1 MQIVECPLCR
11 EKSIK
16 IYTIG
21 KNNEV
26 DFSLENATQTAICWN
41 CKKEVRYS
49 VKKSKGDCK

>member
-1 MQIVECPLCR
+1 MQIVECPLCH
-11 EKSIK
+11 KVAVK

-26 DFSLENATQTAICWN
+26 DFALENATQTAICWN

-49 VKKSKGDCK
+49 VKKIQGEGK

>member
-11 EKSIK
+11 EKAIK

-21 KNNEV
+21 KDNV
-26 DFSLENATQTAICWN
+26 IDFALENATQTAICWN

-49 VKKSKGDCK
+49 VRKNKGDDK